1 MPLLT
6 EPNLSG
12 RGKREDL
19 MDMIALVDAKDT
31 PFTSMARKGSK
42 PGNMYFRWQA
52 DQNPGPTIG
61 GVVDGTDVTS
71 GSYNNFVTGYRK
83 ELANYA
89 QIFRQTVRV
98 SKLTQDI
105 ADVAG
110 IRDEL
115 SDNIA
120 KAIIA
125 IKRSMEATFTSDQY
139 GQQDQGGST
148 PYLTAGIQAWI
159 GGDNIGTGLNIGSGT
174 TTPSFVTP
182 DASIV
187 SGANASAL
195 TDATVQG
202 VLKSIYDQTG
212 KYKSFDAIVGT
223 DLKRAFTA
231 LLGTTALTTTA
242 YNGVPSGGGTATN
255 LVAGATKVQTF
266 QRDAAADTF
275 IQSVDVFQGDF
286 GTVRLHPTTFLGT
299 VRSGTPPVNTTT
311 LTNRSAYGI
320 VLDMDLVEIR
330 YGGNVAQVTALPD
343 NGGGPARLVE
353 AVAGLVVGNPL
364 GFGKFTYTAA

>member
-61 GVVDGTDVTS
+61 GVVDGTDVSTYS
-71 GSYNNFVTGYRK
+71 NYVVGYRK

-89 QIFRQTVRV
+89 QVFRQTVRV

-125 IKRSMEATFTSDQY
+125 IKRSMEATFTSDQL
-139 GQQDQGGST
+139 GQADNGT
-148 PYLTAGIQAWI
+148 VPYLSAGIQAWI

-174 TTPSFVTP
+174 TSPSFITP
-182 DASIV
+182 ANSIV

-223 DLKRAFTA
+223 DLKRAFTS
-231 LLGTTALTTTA
+231 LLGTTALTTTIA
-242 YNGVPSGGGTATN
+242 PNTA
-255 LVAGATKVQTF
+255 AGATKVQTF

-299 VRSGTPPVNTTT
+299 VTSSGSNTTT
-311 LTNRSAYGI
+311 YTARTAYGL
-320 VLDMDLVEIR
+320 VLDMDLIEVR
-330 YGGNVAQVTALPD
+330 YGGNVANVTALPD
-343 NGGGPARLVE
+343 YGGGPARLVE

-364 GFGKFTYTAA
+364 GLGKFTYAAA

>member
-61 GVVDGTDVTS
+61 GVVDGTDVNNANAN
-71 GSYNNFVTGYRK
+71 SYTNFVTGYRK

-89 QIFRQTVRV
+89 QIFRQAVRV

-125 IKRSMEATFTSDQY
+125 IKRSMEATFTSDQL
-139 GQQDQGGST
+139 GQADNAT
-148 PYLTAGIQAWI
+148 VPYLTAGIQRWI
-159 GGDNIGTGLNIGSGT
+159 GNATVGSGLLPLDAST
-174 TTPSFVTP
+174 TAPSFVTP
-182 DASIV
+182 AGSIV
-187 SGANASAL
+187 SGSNASAL
-195 TDATVQG
+195 TDATVQNL
-202 VLKSIYDQTG
+202 LKSIYDQTG

-223 DLKRAFTA
+223 DLKRAFTS
-231 LLGTTALTTTA
+231 LLGTTALTTTIA
-242 YNGVPSGGGTATN
+242 PNTA
-255 LVAGATKVQTF
+255 AGATKVQTF

-286 GTVRLHPTTFLGT
+286 GTVRLHPTTFIGT
-299 VRSGTPPVNTTT
+299 VTSGGSNTTT
-311 LTNRSAYGI
+311 YTSMPAYGL
-320 VLDMDLVEIR
+320 VLDMDLIEVR
-330 YGGNVAQVTALPD
+330 YGGNVANVTALPD
-343 NGGGPARLVE
+343 YGAGPARLVE

-364 GFGKFTYTAA
+364 GLGKFNYTGA

>member
-61 GVVDGTDVTS
+61 GVVDGTDVN
-71 GSYNNFVTGYRK
+71 SYSNYVVGYRK
-83 ELANYA
+83 ALANYA

-125 IKRSMEATFTSDQY
+125 IKRSMEATFTSDQL
-139 GQQDQGGST
+139 GQPDNGT
-148 PYLTAGIQAWI
+148 TNPYLTAGVQAWI
-159 GGDNIGTGLNIGSGT
+159 GGDNIGTGLNIGT
-174 TTPSFVTP
+174 TAPVGAPSFITP
-182 DASIV
+182 ANSIV

-202 VLKSIYDQTG
+202 LLKSIYDQTG
-212 KYKSFDAIVGT
+212 KYKSYDAIVGT
-223 DLKRAFTA
+223 DLKRAFTS
-231 LLGTTALTTTA
+231 LLGTTALTTTTTA
-242 YNGVPSGGGTATN
+242 GVTGS
-255 LVAGATKVQTF
+255 GATKVQTF

-299 VRSGTPPVNTTT
+299 VTSGGANTTT
-311 LTNRSAYGI
+311 YTNRSAYGL
-320 VLDMDLVEIR
+320 VLDMDLIEVR
-330 YGGNVAQVTALPD
+330 YGGNVANVTALPD
-343 NGGGPARLVE
+343 NGGGPARLIE

-364 GFGKFTYTAA
+364 GLGKFTYAAA

>member
-1 MPLLT
+1 MK
-6 EPNLSG
+6 G

-125 IKRSMEATFTSDQY
+125 IKRSMEVTFTSNQL
-139 GQQDQGGST
+139 GQADNGTTQA
-148 PYLTAGIQAWI
+148 YLTAGMQQWI
-159 GGDNIGTGLNIGSGT
+159 GGNDIGTGIPIADSGAT
-174 TTPSFVTP
+174 GAITPSFQTP
-182 DASIV
+182 NTSIV
-187 SGANASAL
+187 SGTNASAL
-195 TDATVQG
+195 SDTVVQG

-299 VRSGTPPVNTTT
+299 VSGTTY
-311 LTNRSAYGI
+311 TNRSAYGL

-343 NGGGPARLVE
+343 NGGGPARLIE

-364 GFGKFTYTAA
+364 GFGKFVYNAA

>member
-52 DQNPGPTIG
+52 DQNPGVTVG

-71 GSYNNFVTGYRK
+71 YSNFVVGYRK

-125 IKRSMEATFTSDQY
+125 IKRSMEATFTSDQL
-139 GQQDQGGST
+139 GQPDNGT
-148 PYLTAGIQAWI
+148 TNPYLTAGVQAWI
-159 GGDNIGTGLNIGSGT
+159 GGDNIGTGLNIGT
-174 TTPSFVTP
+174 TAPVGAPSFITP
-182 DASIV
+182 ANSIV
-187 SGANASAL
+187 GTGTALGTSL
-195 TDATVQG
+195 TDTVVQNL
-202 VLKSIYDQTG
+202 LKSIYDQTG

-223 DLKRAFTA
+223 DLKRAFTS
-231 LLGTTALTTTA
+231 LLGTTALTTTTTA
-242 YNGVPSGGGTATN
+242 GVTGS
-255 LVAGATKVQTF
+255 GATKVQTF

-299 VRSGTPPVNTTT
+299 ISGSTWTQNTARG
-311 LTNRSAYGI
+311 L
-320 VLDMDLVEIR
+320 VLDMDLIEVR
-330 YGGNVAQVTALPD
+330 YGGNVANVTALPD
-343 NGGGPARLVE
+343 YGAGPARLVE

-364 GFGKFTYTAA
+364 GLGKFNYTGA

>member
-1 MPLLT
+1 MALLT

-42 PGNMYFRWQA
+42 PGNMFFRWQA
-52 DQNPGPTIG
+52 DQNPNPTIG
-61 GVVDGTDVTS
+61 GVVDGTDVS
-71 GSYNNFVTGYRK
+71 AYNNFVTNYRK

-159 GGDNIGTGLNIGSGT
+159 GGDDIGTTLNIGSGT

-182 DASIV
+182 PASIV

-231 LLGTTALTTTA
+231 LLGTTALTTTT
-242 YNGVPSGGGTATN
+242 TANVTG
-255 LVAGATKVQTF
+255 AGATKVQTF

-299 VRSGTPPVNTTT
+299 VRSGTPAVNTTT

-343 NGGGPARLVE
+343 NGGGPARLIE

>member
-1 MPLLT
+1 MALLT

-61 GVVDGTDVTS
+61 GVVDGTDVS
-71 GSYNNFVTGYRK
+71 AYNNFVSGYRK

-148 PYLTAGIQAWI
+148 QI
-159 GGDNIGTGLNIGSGT
+159 G
-174 TTPSFVTP
+174 
-182 DASIV
+182 
-187 SGANASAL
+187 
-195 TDATVQG
+195 
-202 VLKSIYDQTG
+202 
-212 KYKSFDAIVGT
+212 
-223 DLKRAFTA
+223 RAH
-231 LLGTTALTTTA
+231 
-242 YNGVPSGGGTATN
+242 V
-255 LVAGATKVQTF
+255 
-266 QRDAAADTF
+266 
-275 IQSVDVFQGDF
+275 
-286 GTVRLHPTTFLGT
+286 
-299 VRSGTPPVNTTT
+299 
-311 LTNRSAYGI
+311 
-320 VLDMDLVEIR
+320 
-330 YGGNVAQVTALPD
+330 
-343 NGGGPARLVE
+343 
-353 AVAGLVVGNPL
+353 
-364 GFGKFTYTAA
+364 